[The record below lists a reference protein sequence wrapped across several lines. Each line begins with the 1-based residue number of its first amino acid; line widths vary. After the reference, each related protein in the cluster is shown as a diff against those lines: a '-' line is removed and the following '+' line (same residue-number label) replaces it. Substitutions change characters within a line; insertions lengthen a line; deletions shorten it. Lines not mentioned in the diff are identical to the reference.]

1 MCAVGIVP
9 ADQAY
14 EAEDLT
20 LGHRTLLR
28 LVSCRQE
35 MRVGKTRGG
44 GKPGEENGHR
54 GSGCKSLGYY
64 PIYMPFRSFRL
75 FGRRTNMMI
84 SNLDVPLEVRIRGLI
99 TWRGHE

>member
-28 LVSCRQE
+28 LVSCPQGSNA
-35 MRVGKTRGG
+35 VGENLGRKTGTGVVDVSR
-44 GKPGEENGHR
+44 
-54 GSGCKSLGYY
+54 LDIF